1 MKNNF
6 FKSASLSV
14 ALGLLAP
21 TASLGESALNHLEP
35 EVKVQA
41 RASTETQGAGTPNL
55 SSAGIFAPLKL
66 NNNWILFLDGEF
78 GVNYPDRSDYS
89 SIINT
94 TIGGYTLSTSS
105 RLGTRFLSD
114 DRQWMWGVNAGY
126 DSRPITTGAVDH
138 GNYYVKTGRNLFY
151 EQLGGELEL
160 RHKNA
165 GLTAYA
171 NVPIGDKVQ
180 ALNAYFNGGA
190 LETYGIDF
198 DYFLNRT
205 LKAKLGYYYQQGDLG
220 TANGSGGLAS
230 LRWQVANGLYLKGTY
245 TYDNAFESRATAGI
259 EYRFGANKNSREYS
273 APLQAYLEPP
283 GHRLVRIHD
292 AESAQDE
299 LKEIVDWLVK
309 NCAGTTT
316 GKVIC
321 GIAGTAALVGTVA
334 GIVKLYRM
342 LRARGRAGS
351 VFSDD
356 SSSSNPFDERALSDL
371 SPSEQEEVM
380 GDIRAQLGIPASVE
394 VDGVPEAL
402 TVADM
407 SYESSVKSAL
417 GSNSFQIEDKSGT
430 RQLIS
435 DGLEK
440 DGVPEG
446 LSSEFVEGRYIE
458 LYNEI
463 DFDYDDVLAGLG
475 RRAVVGSQGDGDGD
489 GDGGENWFDDLDL

>member
-1 MKNNF
+1 M
-6 FKSASLSV
+6 
-14 ALGLLAP
+14 
-21 TASLGESALNHLEP
+21 
-35 EVKVQA
+35 
-41 RASTETQGAGTPNL
+41 
-55 SSAGIFAPLKL
+55 
-66 NNNWILFLDGEF
+66 
-78 GVNYPDRSDYS
+78 
-89 SIINT
+89 
-94 TIGGYTLSTSS
+94 
-105 RLGTRFLSD
+105 
-114 DRQWMWGVNAGY
+114 
-126 DSRPITTGAVDH
+126 
-138 GNYYVKTGRNLFY
+138 
-151 EQLGGELEL
+151 
-160 RHKNA
+160 
-165 GLTAYA
+165 
-171 NVPIGDKVQ
+171 
-180 ALNAYFNGGA
+180 
-190 LETYGIDF
+190 
-198 DYFLNRT
+198 
-205 LKAKLGYYYQQGDLG
+205 
-220 TANGSGGLAS
+220 
-230 LRWQVANGLYLKGTY
+230 
-245 TYDNAFESRATAGI
+245 
-259 EYRFGANKNSREYS
+259 
-273 APLQAYLEPP
+273 
-283 GHRLVRIHD
+283 
-292 AESAQDE
+292 
-299 LKEIVDWLVK
+299 
-309 NCAGTTT
+309 
-316 GKVIC
+316 IC

-458 LYNEI
+458 LYNET

-475 RRAVVGSQGDGDGD
+475 RRAVVGSQGDGDGGGD
-489 GDGGENWFDDLDL
+489 GDENWFDDLDL